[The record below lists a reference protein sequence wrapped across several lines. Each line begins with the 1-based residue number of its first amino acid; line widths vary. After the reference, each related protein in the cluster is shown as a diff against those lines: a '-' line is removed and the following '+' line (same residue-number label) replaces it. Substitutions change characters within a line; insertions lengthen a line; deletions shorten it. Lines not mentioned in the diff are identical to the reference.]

1 MSSVNY
7 ETERKLFVEAWGD
20 TKHGSM
26 SSCIIMFP
34 CAEIYNF
41 VVGHCLVF
49 SDNSWKFNESIIVF
63 CSDLIRT

>member
-1 MSSVNY
+1 LNQTTQHVSSVNY

-41 VVGHCLVF
+41 VVGHCFGIFRQFLEVQWM
-49 SDNSWKFNESIIVF
+49 NY
-63 CSDLIRT
+63 